1 MPRLLETSVEL
12 EVPFHDVDMMGV
24 VWHGHYL
31 KYVEAARTAL
41 LSSCGLDAG
50 DLIGPR
56 YLLYIIESRCRYA
69 YPLRYRD
76 HAWFAAFAPVEAPE
90 IVIAVLV
97 EHGGGGGAAA
107 APIAQRVLQRFAE
120 TRGYAPEARKQR
132 QASVVSAGA
141 AEPDGG
147 DRAVD

>member
-56 YLLYIIESRCRYA
+56 YLFYIIESRCRYA

-76 HAWFAAFAPVEAPE
+76 RMRVTAWVRDTQHRIFIAYEITNLTQKRRSARAHTILATTDPE
-90 IVIAVLV
+90 QNL
-97 EHGGGGGAAA
+97 
-107 APIAQRVLQRFAE
+107 LLE
-120 TRGYAPEARKQR
+120 TPHEIRKR
-132 QASVVSAGA
+132 LGV
-141 AEPDGG
+141 
-147 DRAVD
+147 